1 MVAGFAFFAGIL
13 AFPARSVMEFRREAP
28 WEAIAAGL
36 FLAWACLSFLWSPY
50 DRPDLVW
57 KLAFGVPAYAAFAMA
72 MAQLDGRW
80 KTRAEAALMF
90 TTIALGLFFVS
101 ESITGG
107 AGTLSFKL
115 AVEGGAPVGADLQD
129 LVNKSLGH
137 GAAVMILLAGPAG
150 ALAWREG
157 GPMIGLIIL
166 ALAALTAFG
175 FSTEINIVALFA
187 AIIAASIAYM
197 RPRGFLSALFGL
209 VAGTFI
215 VVPLTLPGLIGA
227 LPDSLLDSLPT
238 SWVMR
243 LEIWE
248 YTSDQLG
255 ERLWA
260 GWGLDASRVLGG
272 PAEIRGV
279 SFDLLP
285 LHPHNAA
292 LNVWLETGGFGAM
305 LLAFALV
312 MIGGRVAG
320 APRLSRLQAAS
331 IAWVVTVHT
340 VLIMGSYGVWQDWLL
355 ASVAIAIGGCSFLG
369 ARGRN

>member
-1 MVAGFAFFAGIL
+1 M
-13 AFPARSVMEFRREAP
+13 
-28 WEAIAAGL
+28 
-36 FLAWACLSFLWSPY
+36 
-50 DRPDLVW
+50 
-57 KLAFGVPAYAAFAMA
+57 
-72 MAQLDGRW
+72 
-80 KTRAEAALMF
+80 
-90 TTIALGLFFVS
+90 
-101 ESITGG
+101 
-107 AGTLSFKL
+107 
-115 AVEGGAPVGADLQD
+115 
-129 LVNKSLGH
+129 
-137 GAAVMILLAGPAG
+137 
-150 ALAWREG
+150 
-157 GPMIGLIIL
+157 
-166 ALAALTAFG
+166 TAFG

-355 ASVAIAIGGCSFLG
+355 ASVAIAIGG
-369 ARGRN
+369 